1 MDKPGSI
8 TRRDFL
14 NLAGAGSAVALGATH
29 PWLSALAAPSQGFV
43 PDLELEL
50 TALRNR
56 VSVLP
61 GKSTEA
67 FSYRGKVLKGDKR
80 ALQAIPGSYLGPII
94 RVHRGQKI
102 RVHFNN
108 DLGEKTIVH
117 WHGLNVPPEADGH
130 PHLAIGSGKRYVY
143 EFEVKDR
150 AGSYWFHPHPHE
162 LTGRQVYGG
171 LAGLFLVTDSE
182 EQALQLPSG
191 EFDIPLVIQDRRFN
205 RQNELVYLSSRM
217 DRMRGFLGDR
227 ILVNGRPDFILP
239 VATRPYRMRLYNGSN
254 SRIYK
259 LAWDD
264 GAPLTVIGTDGGLL
278 EKPVTRPYVTLAPA
292 ERIELWVDF
301 SKDKVGTERVL
312 HSLAFE
318 GAMSGGGMM
327 GMMMGGSALSMGT
340 EFPVMKVR
348 IERKLRHKVSLP
360 GRLSAIKR
368 YRLDDAVNKKSP
380 RIFRLTLRRMSWGLN
395 GRTFDMSEVAPD
407 EIVKLN
413 TTEVWE
419 FVNDANMGMMGMGGL
434 PHPIHI
440 HGLQFQVLQRKVASQ
455 NKVTWQSLGA
465 GLVDEGWKDTVL
477 VMPGERVR
485 LLLRFEDYSGL
496 YLYHCHNLEH
506 EDMGMMRN
514 YRVRA

>member
-14 NLAGAGSAVALGATH
+14 NLAGAGSAIALAATH
-29 PWLSALAAPSQGFV
+29 PWLSALAAPSQNFI

-56 VSVLP
+56 VSILS
-61 GKSTEA
+61 GKSTET

-80 ALQAIPGSYLGPII
+80 ALQPITGSYLGPII

-117 WHGLNVPPEADGH
+117 WHGLNVPQEADGH
-130 PHLAIGSGKRYVY
+130 PRLAIRSGKRYVY

-171 LAGLFLVTDSE
+171 LAGLFLVTDKE
-182 EQALQLPSG
+182 EQALNLPSG

-205 RQNELVYLSSRM
+205 RGNELVYLGSPM
-217 DRMRGFLGDR
+217 ERMRGFLGDH
-227 ILVNGRPDFILP
+227 ILVNGRPDFVLP
-239 VATRPYRMRLYNGSN
+239 VATRPYRFRLYNGSN

-264 GAPLTVIGTDGGLL
+264 GTPLTVIGTDGGLL
-278 EKPVTRPYVTLAPA
+278 EKPVTRPYITLAPA

-301 SKDKVGTERVL
+301 SRDKVGTERVL
-312 HSLAFE
+312 RSLPFE
-318 GAMSGGGMM
+318 GSMSGGMM
-327 GMMMGGSALSMGT
+327 GMMMGGGTISMGT

-348 IERKLRHKVSLP
+348 VERKIRHNVSLP
-360 GRLSAIKR
+360 GRLSTIKR
-368 YRLDDAVNKKSP
+368 YRLNDAVNKKSP
-380 RIFRLTLRRMSWGLN
+380 RNFRLTMRRMSWGLN
-395 GRTFDMSEVAPD
+395 GRTFDMSEVAPN

-419 FVNDANMGMMGMGGL
+419 FVNDSSMGMMGGGL

-440 HGLQFQVLQRKVASQ
+440 HGLQFQVVQRTITSRSKSA
-455 NKVTWQSLGA
+455 WRSLSA
-465 GLVDEGWKDTVL
+465 GLVDGGWKDTVL
-477 VMPGERVR
+477 VMPGERVQ
-485 LLLRFEDYSGL
+485 LLLRFEDYTGL

-514 YRVRA
+514 YQVQA